1 MLRSD
6 LWQDPGYPRTSEPGT
21 AGGLGAVGSLDEA
34 LEYLRGTQH
43 ADGSWHGDYGGP
55 LFLLP
60 LYVATCHV
68 TGIAID
74 PEAQSEMLRYIR
86 THQNADGGFGLHVE
100 ATSAVF
106 PTALNYVGA
115 RLLGEEANVSWLRR
129 ALAWLEQHGGPTQS
143 AAWGKYFLAVLNL
156 YDYRGLL
163 PVLPE
168 LWLLP
173 TRLPFH
179 PSRLW
184 CHCRMVYL
192 PLSYLY
198 GRRSAAA
205 LDPTLQQLRRELYPQ
220 GYEQVA
226 WDRARAQVAQ
236 SDELS
241 PRSPLLEVASRF
253 LGAVEARCPRALR
266 SKALGYVVDQIRRE
280 DANTDYIC
288 IGPISKLLHTL
299 VWHFENPRGD
309 ELTQHARR
317 LGDYLYQAADGLKMN
332 GYDSSRLWDTAFAA
346 QAVARTT
353 LDERSHSLLDAAFRY
368 LEANQVLADVPERA
382 RCFRHAS
389 KGGWPFSS
397 RAHGWPI
404 SDCTAEGLKACLA
417 IESVTGRSLPRW
429 RLDAAV
435 ELLLSLQNPDG
446 GWATYELTR
455 GPKWLEELNA
465 SDCFRDIMIDYSYV
479 ECTSACM
486 QALDA
491 YRRRFRG
498 AYEGRIERAVDGGQR
513 FLRAA
518 QRVDGSWEGSWGVC
532 FTYGTWFGVLGLK
545 AAGFSNDSPEIERAC
560 GFLLA
565 HQRADGSWGE
575 SAESCVRR
583 YSVPS
588 EQGQAVMT
596 AWAMLALIAAGRG
609 RSVAVAR
616 AVDFLSFRQRA
627 DGSFPP
633 EGIAGVFNKTCAIHY
648 DNYLKIFPLWA
659 LAEAERCRDAPGREP
674 RKTQGVGRS

>member
-6 LWQDPGYPRTSEPGT
+6 AWLDSAEVKPTTVAASGSI
-21 AGGLGAVGSLDEA
+21 AKGLEH
-34 LEYLRGTQH
+34 LRRTQH

-60 LYVATCHV
+60 LYISTCHV
-68 TGIAID
+68 AGVAIE
-74 PEAQSEMLRYIR
+74 PAAQHEMLRYLK
-86 THQNADGGFGLHVE
+86 THQNDDGGFGLHVE
-100 ATSAVF
+100 AKSAVF
-106 PTALNYVGA
+106 PTALNYVAA
-115 RLLGEEANVSWLRR
+115 RLLGETSDA
-129 ALAWLEQHGGPTQS
+129 AWLGRARVWLAEHGGPLRS
-143 AAWGKYFLAVLNL
+143 AAWGKYFLALLNL
-156 YDYRGLL
+156 YDYRGLA

-198 GRRSAAA
+198 GRRSAAV
-205 LDPTLQQLRRELYPQ
+205 LSPLIGELRRELYPE
-220 GYEQVA
+220 GYESIA
-226 WDRARAQVAQ
+226 WDRARDEVAP

-241 PRSPLLEVASRF
+241 PRSPLLDVATRF
-253 LGAVEARCPRALR
+253 LLGFEARAPRPLR
-266 SKALGYVVDQIRRE
+266 KKALSYVLDQIRRE

-299 VWHFENPRGD
+299 VWHFENPRGE
-309 ELTQHARR
+309 ELKQHARR

-332 GYDSSRLWDTAFAA
+332 GYDNSRLWDTAFAA
-346 QAVARTT
+346 QAIARAP
-353 LDERSHSLLDAAFRY
+353 LAERSRSVLDAAFTY
-368 LEANQVLADVPERA
+368 LEANQVLQDVPERE

-389 KGGWPFSS
+389 KGGWPFST
-397 RAHGWPI
+397 RDHGWPI

-417 IESVTGRSLPRW
+417 IEAATGKSLPRW

-435 ELLLSLQNPDG
+435 ELMLSLQNPDG

-455 GPKWLEELNA
+455 GPTWLEALNA

-479 ECTSACM
+479 ECTSACL
-486 QALDA
+486 QALRA
-491 YRRRFRG
+491 YRQRYIS
-498 AYEGRIERAVDGGQR
+498 ADADRIERAIESGSR
-513 FLRAA
+513 FLQAA

-532 FTYGTWFGVLGLK
+532 FTYGTWFGILGLK
-545 AAGFSNDSPEIERAC
+545 AAGLTDASPRIERAC

-575 SAESCVRR
+575 SAESCARR
-583 YSVPS
+583 YYVPT

-596 AWAMLALIAAGRG
+596 AWATLALIAAGRG
-609 RSVAVAR
+609 ESPAVAR
-616 AVDFLSFRQRA
+616 AVDFLSKRQRA

-659 LAEAERCRDAPGREP
+659 LAEAERCRENRKAREAAL
-674 RKTQGVGRS
+674 S

>member
-6 LWQDPGYPRTSEPGT
+6 AWQDPGEARTTS
-21 AGGLGAVGSLDEA
+21 GGAFGALDRSLDH
-34 LEYLRGTQH
+34 LRQTQH

-60 LYVATCHV
+60 LYVATCH
-68 TGIAID
+68 IAGLPID
-74 PEAQSEMLRYIR
+74 LASQREMLRYLQA
-86 THQNADGGFGLHVE
+86 HQNDDGGFGLHVE
-100 ATSAVF
+100 ANSAVF
-106 PTALNYVGA
+106 PTALNYVAA
-115 RLLGEEANVSWLRR
+115 RLLGDEANAGWLVRARSWLER
-129 ALAWLEQHGGPTQS
+129 HGGPTRS
-143 AAWGKYFLAVLNL
+143 ASWGRYFLAALNL
-156 YDYRGLL
+156 YDYRGLV

-198 GRRSAAA
+198 GRRSAA
-205 LDPTLQQLRRELYPQ
+205 TLSPILKQLRSELYPE
-220 GYEQVA
+220 GYERIA
-226 WDRARAQVAQ
+226 WDRARTELAA

-253 LGAVEARCPRALR
+253 LLGYEARSPRFLRAKALR
-266 SKALGYVVDQIRRE
+266 YVLDQIRRE

-299 VWHFENPRGD
+299 VWHFENPNGG
-309 ELTQHARR
+309 ELAQHARR
-317 LGDYLYQAADGLKMN
+317 LGDYLYQARDGLKMN

-346 QAVARTT
+346 QAVARAP
-353 LDERSHSLLDAAFRY
+353 LDARSRSTLEAAFVY
-368 LEANQVLADVPERA
+368 LEANQVLENVSERE

-389 KGGWPFSS
+389 QGGWPFSS

-417 IESVTGRSLPRW
+417 IEAATGKALPRW

-435 ELLLSLQNPDG
+435 ELMLSLQNPDG

-455 GPKWLEELNA
+455 GPAWLEALNA

-486 QALDA
+486 QALHA
-491 YRRRFRG
+491 YRQRFVSSY
-498 AYEGRIERAVDGGQR
+498 ADRIERAIQGGLG

-532 FTYGTWFGVLGLK
+532 FSYGTWFGILGLK
-545 AAGFSNDSPEIERAC
+545 AAGVADGSPEIERAC
-560 GFLLA
+560 AFLLA
-565 HQRADGSWGE
+565 HQRPDGSWGE
-575 SAESCVRR
+575 SSESCLRR
-583 YSVPS
+583 YYVPS

-596 AWAMLALIAAGRG
+596 AWATLALIAAGRG
-609 RSVAVAR
+609 HGIAVSR
-616 AVDFLSFRQRA
+616 AVEFLSRRQHA
-627 DGSFPP
+627 DGSFPA

-648 DNYLKIFPLWA
+648 DNYLKIFPFWA
-659 LAEAERCRDAPGREP
+659 LAEAERCRELAPRELRQP
-674 RKTQGVGRS
+674 RGVAVS

>member
-1 MLRSD
+1 MLRSEVW
-6 LWQDPGYPRTSEPGT
+6 LA
-21 AGGLGAVGSLDEA
+21 AGEAKAAPPGAVDRG
-34 LEYLRGTQH
+34 LEHLRRTQH

-55 LFLLP
+55 QFLLP

-68 TGIAID
+68 AGIAID
-74 PEAQSEMLRYIR
+74 SAARREMLRYLE
-86 THQNADGGFGLHVE
+86 THQNHDGGFGLHIE
-100 ATSAVF
+100 AQSAVF
-106 PTALNYVGA
+106 PTVLNYVGA
-115 RLLGEEANVSWLRR
+115 RLLGEPADASWLAR
-129 ALAWLEQHGGPTQS
+129 ARSWLEQHGGPTQS

-156 YDYRGLL
+156 YDYRGLA

-173 TRLPFH
+173 THLPFH

-198 GRRSAAA
+198 GRRSRATAS
-205 LDPTLQQLRRELYPQ
+205 PILQQLQSELYPQ
-220 GYEQVA
+220 GYAQVD
-226 WDRARAQVAQ
+226 WERARTELAP

-241 PRSPLLEVASRF
+241 PRSPVLDVASRF
-253 LGAVEARCPRALR
+253 LLKLEAHCPRALR
-266 SKALGYVVDQIRRE
+266 SKALRFVLDQIRRE

-299 VWHFENPRGD
+299 VWHFEQPGGAQVR
-309 ELTQHARR
+309 QHERR

-346 QAVARTT
+346 QAVARAAS
-353 LDERSHSLLDAAFRY
+353 DDRQRALLEAAFAY
-368 LEANQVLADVPERA
+368 LEANQVLEDVPERE

-417 IESVTGRSLPRW
+417 IEAATGQSLPRW
-429 RLDAAV
+429 RFDAAA
-435 ELLLSLQNPDG
+435 ELMLSLQNPDG

-455 GPKWLEELNA
+455 GPAWLETLNA

-486 QALDA
+486 QALHA
-491 YRRRFRG
+491 YRQRYGG
-498 AYEGRIERAVDGGQR
+498 ALDARIERALEGGLR

-518 QRVDGSWEGSWGVC
+518 QRIDGSWEGSWGVC
-532 FTYGTWFGVLGLK
+532 FTYGTWFGILGLK
-545 AAGFSNDSPEIERAC
+545 AAGLANDSPEIARAC
-560 GFLLA
+560 RFLLA
-565 HQRADGSWGE
+565 HQRPDGAWGE
-575 SAESCVRR
+575 SPESCVRR
-583 YSVPS
+583 HYVPT
-588 EQGQAVMT
+588 ERGQAVMT
-596 AWAMLALIAAGRG
+596 AWATLALIAAGYAD
-609 RSVAVAR
+609 SPAVAR
-616 AVDFLSFRQRA
+616 AVEFLSQLQRA
-627 DGSFPP
+627 DGSFPA

-648 DNYLKIFPLWA
+648 DNYLKIFPFWA
-659 LAEAERCRDAPGREP
+659 LAEAERCREPLPRE
-674 RKTQGVGRS
+674 RRSAREVRPS

>member
-6 LWQDPGYPRTSEPGT
+6 SWLDSGEPRTTSLGT
-21 AGGLGAVGSLDEA
+21 SGPIAKGLEH
-34 LEYLRGTQH
+34 LRRTQH

-60 LYVATCHV
+60 LYIATNYVA
-68 TGIAID
+68 GIPIEPA
-74 PEAQSEMLRYIR
+74 AQREMLRYLAA
-86 THQNADGGFGLHVE
+86 HQNDDGGFGLHVE
-100 ATSAVF
+100 AKSAVF
-106 PTALNYVGA
+106 PTALNYVAA
-115 RLLGEEANVSWLRR
+115 RLLAEPAEAAWLGR
-129 ALAWLEQHGGPTQS
+129 ARAWLEQHGGPVQS
-143 AAWGKYFLAVLNL
+143 AAWGKYFLALLNL
-156 YDYRGLL
+156 YDYSGLA

-198 GRRSAAA
+198 GRRSAA
-205 LDPTLQQLRRELYPQ
+205 TLSPLLEQLRRELYPQ
-220 GYEQVA
+220 GYESIAWERVRGEVA
-226 WDRARAQVAQ
+226 A
-236 SDELS
+236 SDELA
-241 PRSPLLEVASRF
+241 PRSPLLEVATSF
-253 LGAVEARCPRALR
+253 LLGFETRAPRLLR
-266 SKALGYVVDQIRRE
+266 KKALNYVLDQIRRE

-299 VWHFENPRGD
+299 VWYFENPRGE
-309 ELTQHARR
+309 ELKQHTRR
-317 LGDYLYQAADGLKMN
+317 LGDYLYQAADGIKMN
-332 GYDSSRLWDTAFAA
+332 GYDNSRLWDTAFAA
-346 QAVARTT
+346 QAIARAP
-353 LDERSHSLLDAAFRY
+353 LAERSRSLLDAAFGY
-368 LEANQVLADVPERA
+368 LEANQVLQDVPERE

-389 KGGWPFSS
+389 RGGWPFST
-397 RAHGWPI
+397 RDHGWPI

-417 IESVTGRSLPRW
+417 IEAVTGKCLPRW

-435 ELLLSLQNPDG
+435 ELLLSLQNTDG

-455 GPKWLEELNA
+455 GPAWLEALNA

-479 ECTSACM
+479 ECTSACV
-486 QALDA
+486 QALRA
-491 YRRRFRG
+491 YRDRYVS
-498 AYEGRIERAVDGGQR
+498 AEADRIERAIEGGLR
-513 FLRAA
+513 FLQAA

-532 FTYGTWFGVLGLK
+532 FTYGTWFGILGLK
-545 AAGFSNDSPEIERAC
+545 AAGLAVTSPQIERAC

-565 HQRADGSWGE
+565 RQRADGSWGE
-575 SAESCVRR
+575 SAESCLRR
-583 YSVPS
+583 YYVPS

-596 AWAMLALIAAGRG
+596 AWATLALIAAGRG
-609 RSVAVAR
+609 ESAAVAR
-616 AVDFLSFRQRA
+616 AVEFLSKRQCA
-627 DGSFPP
+627 DGSFPA

-659 LAEAERCRDAPGREP
+659 LAEAERCRELRKAREGSP
-674 RKTQGVGRS
+674 S

>member
-1 MLRSD
+1 MLRSETGTRV
-6 LWQDPGYPRTSEPGT
+6 DPVEAKTTRTRRVEL
-21 AGGLGAVGSLDEA
+21 GLEH
-34 LEYLRGTQH
+34 LRRTQH
-43 ADGSWHGDYGGP
+43 EDGSWHGDYGGP

-68 TGIAID
+68 TGQNID
-74 PEAQSEMLRYIR
+74 GVSRQEMLRYLKA
-86 THQNADGGFGLHVE
+86 HQNEDGGFGLHVE
-100 ATSAVF
+100 ATSSVF
-106 PTALNYVGA
+106 PTVLNHVGA
-115 RLLGEEANVSWLRR
+115 RLLGEPADAGWLGR
-129 ALAWLEQHGGPTQS
+129 ARAGLEQHGGPTHS

-156 YDYRGLL
+156 YDYRGLV

-198 GRRSAAA
+198 GKRNAATLSPLIQELRS
-205 LDPTLQQLRRELYPQ
+205 ELYPE
-220 GYEQVA
+220 GYDQISWE
-226 WDRARAQVAQ
+226 RARDEVAP
-236 SDELS
+236 SDQLS
-241 PRSPLLEVASRF
+241 PRSALLEIASSWL
-253 LGAVEARCPRALR
+253 LGFEARCPRPLR
-266 SKALGYVVDQIRRE
+266 AHALGYVLDQIRRE
-280 DANTDYIC
+280 DENTDYIC

-299 VWHFENPRGD
+299 VWHFENPHGP
-309 ELTQHARR
+309 ELKEHVRR

-346 QAVARTT
+346 QAIARAPQTA
-353 LDERSHSLLDAAFRY
+353 HSRPLLDAAFAY
-368 LEANQVLADVPERA
+368 LEANQVLADVPERE

-417 IESVTGRSLPRW
+417 IEKVTGKSLPRW
-429 RLDAAV
+429 RLDAAL
-435 ELLLSLQNPDG
+435 ELMLSLQNADG

-455 GPKWLEELNA
+455 GPTWLEALNA

-486 QALDA
+486 QALQA
-491 YRRRFRG
+491 YRQRFGG
-498 AYEGRIERAVDGGQR
+498 AHDDRIERAIQSGRGFLEAEQR
-513 FLRAA
+513 A
-518 QRVDGSWEGSWGVC
+518 DGSWEGSWGVC
-532 FTYGTWFGVLGLK
+532 FTYGTWFGILGLK
-545 AAGFSNDSPEIERAC
+545 AAGVADGAREIERAC
-560 GFLLA
+560 AFLRA
-565 HQRADGSWGE
+565 HQAPDGSWGE
-575 SAESCVRR
+575 SAESCARR
-583 YSVPS
+583 HYVPT
-588 EQGQAVMT
+588 EQGRAVMT
-596 AWAMLALIAAGRG
+596 AWATLALIAAGQG
-609 RSVAVAR
+609 QSAAVAR
-616 AVDFLSFRQRA
+616 AVEFLSRRQRE

-659 LAEAERCRDAPGREP
+659 LAEAERSRELAASERRLP
-674 RKTQGVGRS
+674 RGEEPS

>member
-1 MLRSD
+1 MLRSNQSMRLEPAEASTIRSGSVD
-6 LWQDPGYPRTSEPGT
+6 QGLEHLWR
-21 AGGLGAVGSLDEA
+21 
-34 LEYLRGTQH
+34 TQH

-55 LFLLP
+55 QFLLP
-60 LYVATCHV
+60 LYVATCH
-68 TGIAID
+68 IAGLPID
-74 PEAQSEMLRYIR
+74 AAAQHEMRRYLLA
-86 THQNADGGFGLHVE
+86 HQNEDGGFGLHVE
-100 ATSAVF
+100 AHSAVF
-106 PTALNYVGA
+106 PTALNYVAA
-115 RLLGEEANVSWLRR
+115 RLLGEEADAGWLAR
-129 ALAWLEQHGGPTQS
+129 ARAWLEAHGGPTQS

-156 YDYRGLL
+156 YDYRGLT

-198 GRRSAAA
+198 GTRSAAA
-205 LDPTLQQLRRELYPQ
+205 PSPVLEQLRQELYPQ
-220 GYEQVA
+220 GYARIA
-226 WDRARAQVAQ
+226 WDRVRDEVAP
-236 SDELS
+236 SDDLS
-241 PRSPLLEVASRF
+241 PRSALLEVASRWM
-253 LGAVEARCPRALR
+253 LGFESRAPRRLRAKALR
-266 SKALGYVVDQIRRE
+266 YVLDQIRRE
-280 DANTDYIC
+280 DANTDYVC

-299 VWHFENPRGD
+299 VWHFENPQGG
-309 ELTQHARR
+309 ELKQHARR
-317 LGDYLYQAADGLKMN
+317 LGDYLYQADDGLKMN

-346 QAVARTT
+346 QAIARAP
-353 LDERSHSLLDAAFRY
+353 LNERSRPLLDAAFAY
-368 LEANQVLADVPERA
+368 LEANQVLEDVPEPE

-389 KGGWPFSS
+389 QGGWPFSS

-417 IESVTGRSLPRW
+417 IEGITGKSLPRW

-455 GPKWLEELNA
+455 GPAWLETLNA

-486 QALDA
+486 QALTA
-491 YRRRFRG
+491 YCQRFEPARSV
-498 AYEGRIERAVDGGQR
+498 RIERAIQSGRR
-513 FLRAA
+513 FLEAE

-532 FTYGTWFGVLGLK
+532 FTYGTWFGILGLK
-545 AAGFSNDSPEIERAC
+545 AAGVADGSPEIERAC
-560 GFLLA
+560 AFLRA
-565 HQRADGSWGE
+565 HQRPDGSWGE

-583 YSVPS
+583 HYVPT

-596 AWAMLALIAAGRG
+596 AWATLALIAAGHG
-609 RSVAVAR
+609 LSAAVAR
-616 AVDFLSFRQRA
+616 AVDFLSRRQRE

-659 LAEAERCRDAPGREP
+659 LVEAERCREVALRKP
-674 RKTQGVGRS
+674 RGVGPS